1 MGRFPN
7 IWRAS
12 KMLETSRCI
21 SIFAQIV
28 ATVPFYTRAYFDMG
42 QYSINKSTILG
53 RKWWKS
59 DKKDPNMKIETG
71 VIRFYLGRRTLSEI
85 GQQGALK
92 STHHGEGAGNMS
104 YKLTMIAL
112 SKSILK
118 RLKTS
123 SSRNNKVTRKAV
135 EDTISKSSHWSPD
148 KQTTHCRSSK
158 QRLTPWLCCLFLPL
172 FLTS

>member
-42 QYSINKSTILG
+42 QYSINKSTIG

-71 VIRFYLGRRTLSEI
+71 VIRFYLDRIIAGLRVF
-85 GQQGALK
+85 
-92 STHHGEGAGNMS
+92 GAGEAAAPHQPA
-104 YKLTMIAL
+104 T
-112 SKSILK
+112 
-118 RLKTS
+118 
-123 SSRNNKVTRKAV
+123 
-135 EDTISKSSHWSPD
+135 
-148 KQTTHCRSSK
+148 
-158 QRLTPWLCCLFLPL
+158 
-172 FLTS
+172 